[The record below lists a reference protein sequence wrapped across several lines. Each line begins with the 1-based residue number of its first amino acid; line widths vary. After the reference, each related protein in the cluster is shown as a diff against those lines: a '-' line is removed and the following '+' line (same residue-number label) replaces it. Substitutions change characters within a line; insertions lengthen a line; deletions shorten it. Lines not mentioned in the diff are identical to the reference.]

1 MALMPDGRTLVVA
14 NGGIETRPDYPRAKR
29 NVRTMAPT
37 WLEGL
42 EVCPVAVGPC
52 LPRMNRQRTCASKYR
67 SGSTATGYPNTHS
80 LTCA

>member
-1 MALMPDGRTLVVA
+1 MLVIA
-14 NGGIETRPDYPRAKR
+14 NGGIKTRPDYPRAKL
-29 NVRTMAPT
+29 NVPTMAPT

-42 EVCPVAVGPC
+42 EVCPMAVGPFH
-52 LPRMNRQRTCASKYR
+52 PGMHRQRICASRHR